1 MARQTDL
8 DPERPRGIFSPRDRK
23 YLLGQSDIEK
33 GTQYERD
40 IRADIRERMW
50 NSLIDFYMLWEYV
63 EDRDFQQTFDP
74 TPRGSEN
81 VADLALARDTGI
93 IYALGVFYRIAEQ
106 GDDIPG
112 TQDFATYLQAGVRMV
127 YAERLRTEDDQLW
140 SRPPVVD
147 FKVEEP
153 PSIDIDTMFAK
164 IEAVHERG
172 SEALDALT
180 QEEMMVVISLAVHS
194 DKPEEMSDFL
204 ALFLDWVHTQY
215 GPDQWRVPSPHEI
228 GNETLADLIDK
239 ANLTSEAVD
248 QKSDVSDG
256 NDAEN
261 S

>member
-1 MARQTDL
+1 MGLIPPPSLPPVVPNYENAYSFPYSLVPETFAELVPFRAR
-8 DPERPRGIFSPRDRK
+8 
-23 YLLGQSDIEK
+23 LLFIC
-33 GTQYERD
+33 
-40 IRADIRERMW
+40 
-50 NSLIDFYMLWEYV
+50 
-63 EDRDFQQTFDP
+63 
-74 TPRGSEN
+74 
-81 VADLALARDTGI
+81 I
-93 IYALGVFYRIAEQ
+93 IYALGIFYRIAEQ

-127 YAERLRTEDDQLW
+127 YAERLRAEDDQLW
-140 SRPPVVD
+140 SRPPDVD

-164 IEAVHERG
+164 IEAVHERE

-180 QEEMMVVISLAVHS
+180 QEEMMVMISLAVYS

-204 ALFLDWVHTQY
+204 ALFLDWVYTQY
-215 GPDQWRVPSPHEI
+215 GPDQWRVPSLHEI

-239 ANLTSEAVD
+239 ANLTSKAVD

-256 NDAEN
+256 DDAEN

>member
-1 MARQTDL
+1 
-8 DPERPRGIFSPRDRK
+8 
-23 YLLGQSDIEK
+23 
-33 GTQYERD
+33 
-40 IRADIRERMW
+40 
-50 NSLIDFYMLWEYV
+50 
-63 EDRDFQQTFDP
+63 
-74 TPRGSEN
+74 
-81 VADLALARDTGI
+81 
-93 IYALGVFYRIAEQ
+93 
-106 GDDIPG
+106 
-112 TQDFATYLQAGVRMV
+112 MV

-140 SRPPVVD
+140 SRPPDVD

-215 GPDQWRVPSPHEI
+215 GPDQWRMPSPHEI

-239 ANLTSEAVD
+239 ANSTSEAVD

-256 NDAEN
+256 DDAEN